1 MTARSPQRRQIRTA
15 SSYSIRVRVSA
26 FLKHTLISQVWKTG
40 VQKTA
45 EESLPRP
52 LTRFRR
58 RTVSTSVNWAVQ
70 LSVNQLLQRPAH
82 KQTLG
87 EENRRPSKLIFLE
100 NLDKRPER
108 KPMHDTQT
116 GSRQQVQAVEALI
129 KHLQVNE
136 MSTHIYAYTWHLPK
150 LSNSK
155 CRPSAAQ
162 VGCHSWEQQ
171 RLEWYAFLQT
181 QRLFLLESGGL
192 FFVLNITFFM
202 DLWFRICLFK
212 SWRCEIFEVQKLQSS
227 SQRPRRKHFEKL
239 SFSISF
245 KIEIFGSFVDFVLL
259 VQTIKWA
266 HRDAEATS
274 ERSAS
279 AAIIISR

>member
-1 MTARSPQRRQIRTA
+1 MKTFSVLSVHRVQYPGDWVDHRSNNIIRICQSLFLSSTTSSIVCVLLSYQEDMTARSPLRPEIRTA

-116 GSRQQVQAVEALI
+116 GSRCRLS
-129 KHLQVNE
+129 KH
-136 MSTHIYAYTWHLPK
+136 
-150 LSNSK
+150 
-155 CRPSAAQ
+155 
-162 VGCHSWEQQ
+162 
-171 RLEWYAFLQT
+171 
-181 QRLFLLESGGL
+181 
-192 FFVLNITFFM
+192 
-202 DLWFRICLFK
+202 
-212 SWRCEIFEVQKLQSS
+212 
-227 SQRPRRKHFEKL
+227 
-239 SFSISF
+239 
-245 KIEIFGSFVDFVLL
+245 
-259 VQTIKWA
+259 
-266 HRDAEATS
+266 
-274 ERSAS
+274 
-279 AAIIISR
+279 